1 MMDLYHKITY
11 FLQENSHFFV
21 MMELFHYIDKA
32 AHSSS
37 HKIIF
42 IFMEAT
48 LTKHRISLQLSMPT
62 TPKQENGAKKIV
74 KRD

>member
-1 MMDLYHKITY
+1 
-11 FLQENSHFFV
+11 

-32 AHSSS
+32 VPLFS

-42 IFMEAT
+42 ISMEET